1 MNNILLIF
9 SIIAVFT
16 TVIVIKKV
24 FGKDGLIGY
33 MAIATILAEIG
44 VVKCVNVLGLSA
56 TLGNVLFA
64 SNFLVTDI
72 LTECY
77 GEKEA
82 KKGIKF
88 AIFSVIMFIV
98 IMQFMIMYKPNEID
112 FAQDSMKT
120 IFGIIPRISI
130 SSIVMLTLAN
140 FIDVKFYSFLKKKT
154 KDKYMWLRNNLCTIL
169 CNGSENFLFS
179 FMCFVGVYSM
189 NDILT
194 IAISTT
200 IIETLIALCDTP
212 FLYIAIKGKT
222 NE

>member
-1 MNNILLIF
+1 MNNILLII
-9 SIIAVFT
+9 SIIGIFASVLL
-16 TVIVIKKV
+16 VKKV
-24 FGKDGLIGY
+24 FGKEGLIGY

-44 VVKCVNVLGLSA
+44 VVKSINVLGLSA

-72 LTECY
+72 LTESY

-88 AIFSVIMFIV
+88 AVFSVILFII
-98 IMQFMIMYKPNEID
+98 IMQVMLLYKPNNLD

-130 SSIVMLTLAN
+130 ASIVMLTIAN
-140 FIDVKFYSFLKKKT
+140 FVDVKLYAWLKKKT
-154 KDKYMWLRNNLCTIL
+154 NDKYMWFRNNVSTIF
-169 CNGSENFLFS
+169 CNGLENFIFTFL
-179 FMCFVGVYSM
+179 CFAGIYSTKDM
-189 NDILT
+189 LS
-194 IAISTT
+194 IAVATT

-212 FLYIAIKGKT
+212 FLYLSKKIK
-222 NE
+222 